1 MTTGAAA
8 TSICVRKYT
17 AVATQNNITPTKN
30 TRRPSRSRSRR
41 AHATLDDLR
50 EAIKTLED
58 VEPTARRTLGGT
70 HSYVAGIKGDL
81 DASRARLR
89 AREAAGST

>member
-1 MTTGAAA
+1 MMIINYGKVLYKADD
-8 TSICVRKYT
+8 
-17 AVATQNNITPTKN
+17 
-30 TRRPSRSRSRR
+30 
-41 AHATLDDLR
+41 ATLDDLR

-89 AREAAGST
+89 AREAAGSA